1 MIYFCE
7 YDNSI
12 NSHEIQKLLN
22 ATSQPIN
29 INEICIE
36 AIALESSDELINDV
50 KVVGFIFRHNGFL
63 RSIVLKKYEI
73 VQNYLEEFIDE

>member
-12 NSHEIQKLLN
+12 NSHEIQNLLN
-22 ATSQPIN
+22 ATSQPVN
-29 INEICIE
+29 INEISIE

-50 KVVGFIFRHNGFL
+50 KVVGLIFRCKGSL